1 MSGSTS
7 KRVRVLRF
15 EREPVDG
22 FVHPQT
28 FQTPIGIE
36 MLSRDGNIV
45 TLPYEEIKVLCFV
58 QDFDEAVPDL
68 NNRTFSSRPKSAG
81 LWVRMSFR
89 DGAILD
95 GLLPNNLLTS
105 EPHGYILTPPDLA
118 VTPQRVF
125 VPKAALRSMHVLAVV
140 GSGLGRSKKPDE
152 RQISIFETA
161 DPTPP

>member
-1 MSGSTS
+1 MSGSTN
-7 KRVRVLRF
+7 KRVRILRF

-28 FQTPIGIE
+28 FQTPSGIE
-36 MLSRDGNIV
+36 MLSRDGNIL
-45 TLPYEEIKVLCFV
+45 TLPYQEVKVLCFV
-58 QDFDEAVPDL
+58 QDFDDPLPDL
-68 NNRTFSSRPKSAG
+68 NNRTFSSRPKTSG

-95 GLLPNNLLTS
+95 GILPNNLLQP
-105 EPHGYILTPPDLA
+105 EPHGFTVTPPDLA

-125 VPKAALRSMHVLAVV
+125 IPRVALNAIHVLAVV

-152 RQISIFETA
+152 RQISIFDT
-161 DPTPP
+161 

>member
-1 MSGSTS
+1 VSGSTN

-15 EREPVDG
+15 DRDPVDG

-28 FQTPIGIE
+28 FQTPTGIE

-45 TLPYEEIKVLCFV
+45 AVPYHEVKVLCFV
-58 QDFDEAVPDL
+58 QDFDEQIPDL
-68 NNRTFSSRPKSAG
+68 NNRTFSSRPKTSG

-95 GLLPNNLLTS
+95 GILPNNLMTLESYGFTV
-105 EPHGYILTPPDLA
+105 TPPDLA

-125 VPKAALRSMHVLAVV
+125 VPKAALKAMHVLAVV
-140 GSGLGRSKKPDE
+140 GSGLGRTKKPDE
-152 RQISIFETA
+152 RQISIFES
-161 DPTPP
+161 

>member
-1 MSGSTS
+1 M
-7 KRVRVLRF
+7 LRF

-28 FQTPIGIE
+28 FQTPAGVE

-45 TLPYEEIKVLCFV
+45 SLPYQEIKILCFV
-58 QDFDEAVPDL
+58 QDFEDEIPDL
-68 NNRTFSSRPKSAG
+68 NNRTFASRPKSSG

-95 GLLPNNLLTS
+95 GILPNNLMNMDLYGFT
-105 EPHGYILTPPDLA
+105 LTPPDLA
-118 VTPQRVF
+118 VTPQRIF
-125 VPKAALRSMHVLAVV
+125 VPRAALKTMHVLAVV

-152 RQISIFETA
+152 RQISIFES
-161 DPTPP
+161 